1 MQRAS
6 LKRVAAR
13 VRNLKAGGADISLV
27 SMGSG
32 RQQVHNKKQNAAL
45 SPVLATGQLANW
57 LDGFENGR
65 KQQPV
70 LVIGGGE

>member
-1 MQRAS
+1 MQRTS
-6 LKRVAAR
+6 LKKVAAR
-13 VRNLKAGGADISLV
+13 VRNLKAGGADVSLQ
-27 SMGSG
+27 SSGSG
-32 RQQVHNKKQNAAL
+32 LSQIVNRKGNAPL
-45 SPVLATGQLANW
+45 SPILRTGELANW

>member
-13 VRNLKAGGADISLV
+13 VRNLRAGGADVSLV
-27 SMGSG
+27 SWGGG
-32 RQQVHNKKQNAAL
+32 RQQIHNRKENAVL
-45 SPVLATGQLANW
+45 SPILRTGELANW

>member
-13 VRNLKAGGADISLV
+13 VRNLRAGGADVSLV

-32 RQQVHNKKQNAAL
+32 QQQIHNRKQNAAL
-45 SPVLATGQLANW
+45 SPILRTGELSNW

-65 KQQPV
+65 KQQP
-70 LVIGGGE
+70 LIVIGGGE

>member
-13 VRNLKAGGADISLV
+13 VRNLRAGGADVSLV
-27 SMGSG
+27 SVGSG
-32 RQQVHNKKQNAAL
+32 RQQIANCKANVAL
-45 SPVLATGQLANW
+45 SPILRTGELFTW

-70 LVIGGGE
+70 LIIGGGE

>member
-13 VRNLKAGGADISLV
+13 VRNLRAGGADVSLV

-32 RQQVHNKKQNAAL
+32 RQQIANRKQNTAL
-45 SPVLATGQLANW
+45 SPVLRTGELANW

-70 LVIGGGE
+70 IVIGGGE